1 MYVRLSYIDN
11 RYIKGVCPSDLNPK
25 KWSLYN
31 TTFNDRE
38 VAMLTIDPTLS
49 VTQVPQQQAG
59 QQPAAEQSIASII
72 CTTLTGNIRLN
83 SSFSCQQDN
92 VNSPLYVYMN
102 NTRYMH

>member
-11 RYIKGVCPSDLNPK
+11 RYIKGVCLSDLNPK
-25 KWSLYN
+25 RWSLYN
-31 TTFNDRE
+31 MTFNDRE

-49 VTQVPQQQAG
+49 VTQVSQQQAG
-59 QQPAAEQSIASII
+59 QQPAAEQPIASII
-72 CTTLTGNIRLN
+72 CTTLTSNICLN
-83 SSFSCQQDN
+83 SSFNCQQDN